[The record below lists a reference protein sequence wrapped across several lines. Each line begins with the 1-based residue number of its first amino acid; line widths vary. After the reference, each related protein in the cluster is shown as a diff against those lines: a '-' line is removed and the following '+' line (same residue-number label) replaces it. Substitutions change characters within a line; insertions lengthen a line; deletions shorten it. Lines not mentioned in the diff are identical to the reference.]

1 MQSLPRLPDD
11 STGRTSDLPELS
23 LIAVLQDHLHQR
35 RWCRNQACCLH
46 TWVPGTLSAYRSTLI
61 GCSASGQGE
70 VALFA
75 DTFMRSLYCCMFCGN
90 WVRNLELGVV
100 SCLGWEGVARL
111 EAQSSPLP
119 HTLSFNTAPGV
130 LGSVQVGVP
139 QSSGN
144 ASRTEYVA
152 LRGFVCPVKVVI

>member
-23 LIAVLQDHLHQR
+23 LIAVLQDHLHQW
-35 RWCRNQACCLH
+35 RWRLNQACCLH
-46 TWVPGTLSAYRSTLI
+46 SRRTLSACRSTLR
-61 GCSASGQGE
+61 GYSASGQGE
-70 VALFA
+70 VALFT
-75 DTFMRSLYCCMFCGN
+75 DTFMCSLYCCMFCGN

-100 SCLGWEGVARL
+100 SWLGWEGVARL

-139 QSSGN
+139 QSSEN